1 MAVKILIKR
10 SIGQKVAPVVRPLI
24 IELRAHAMK
33 QPGYISGETLKC
45 IDRPGEYLVISAW
58 QSLDDWNKW
67 LKSRER
73 QILESKIDSI
83 IGKAT
88 EYSTYVQLG
97 N

>member
-10 SIGQKVAPVVRPLI
+10 SIGQDVAPILRPLI
-24 IELRAHAMK
+24 VELRGHAMQ

-45 IDRPGEYLVISAW
+45 IDRPGEYLVISTW
-58 QSLDDWNKW
+58 ESLDDWHRW
-67 LKSRER
+67 LDSVER
-73 QILESKIDSI
+73 QELEDKIDAITGRS
-83 IGKAT
+83 T

>member
-10 SIGQKVAPVVRPLI
+10 SIGQGVAPVVRPLI

-45 IDRPGEYLVISAW
+45 IDRPGEYLVISTW
-58 QSLDDWNKW
+58 QSLDDWNRW

-73 QILESKIDSI
+73 KILEGKIDSI
-83 IGKAT
+83 TGKPT
-88 EYSTYVQLG
+88 EYMTYVQLG

>member
-10 SIGQKVAPVVRPLI
+10 SIGQDVAPILRPLI
-24 IELRAHAMK
+24 LELRAHAMK

-45 IDRPGEYLVISAW
+45 IDRPGEYLVISTW
-58 QSLDDWNKW
+58 ESLDDWNRW
-67 LKSRER
+67 LDSVER
-73 QILESKIDSI
+73 QELEDKIDAI
-83 IGKAT
+83 TGRTT